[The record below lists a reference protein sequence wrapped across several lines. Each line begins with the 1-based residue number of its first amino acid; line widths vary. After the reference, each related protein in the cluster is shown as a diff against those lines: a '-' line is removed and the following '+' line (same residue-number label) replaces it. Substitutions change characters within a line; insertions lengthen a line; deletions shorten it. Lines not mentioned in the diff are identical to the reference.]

1 MLDKDTE
8 HAFAKIK
15 FIERYKSLAARYQFN
30 VSESF
35 ENYESNRVI
44 NIINELG
51 YEASFNKKEK
61 FFKITEIHDEYKFQ
75 FNISLKYGVAE
86 FIWSVWKNSELKM
99 GGTWG
104 ILKEQLDGL
113 ENDKV
118 RKPIFRNYEEL
129 KEILAD
135 AFLIYGDF
143 KREYMHK

>member
-1 MLDKDTE
+1 MIDKHTE
-8 HAFAKIK
+8 YAFVKIK
-15 FIERYKSLAARYQFN
+15 FIERYKNLAANYQFN

-35 ENYESNRVI
+35 ENYESNQVVK
-44 NIINELG
+44 IISELG
-51 YEASFNKKEK
+51 YESSFNKKEK
-61 FFKITEIHDEYKFQ
+61 FFKITETQNDYKFQ
-75 FNISLKYGVAE
+75 FVISLKYGVSE
-86 FIWSVWKNSELKM
+86 FIWSVWEKSELRI

-135 AFLIYGDF
+135 AFLIYEDF
-143 KREYMHK
+143 KREYIQ